1 MKFWSPYW
9 KAAKIAVALA
19 ASLYLLSSGWTLLI
33 EDGQGYEGR
42 RPWFIGAL
50 SSILISAV
58 LVTYC
63 WGLAVRSD
71 ASLTIH
77 EDRLEYPGWQKPIY
91 FRDIADVQHEEP
103 ASVHL
108 RLRDG
113 SIQHLPDSLVTTSPR
128 SFQRR
133 LKKAVERH
141 RAAPPP
147 LS

>member
-9 KAAKIAVALA
+9 KAARIAVALA
-19 ASLYLLSSGWTLLI
+19 ASLYLFSSGWTLLI
-33 EDGQGYEGR
+33 EDGQGYQGT

-50 SSILISAV
+50 ASILVSVV
-58 LVTYC
+58 LLAWC

-71 ASLTIH
+71 ASLVIH
-77 EDRLEYPGWQKPIY
+77 EDRLAYRGWKKPIY
-91 FRDIADVQHEEP
+91 FRDIEDVRYEGP
-103 ASVHL
+103 GSVHL
-108 RLRDG
+108 RLKDG
-113 SIQHLPDSLVTTSPR
+113 SIQHLPGSLVPTSPR

-133 LKKAVERH
+133 LKKAVELH